1 MYTKESISSLLNIYT
16 GRVSYTKTCGSER
29 EYMLKSHPLQS
40 TEHKKVFK
48 PEHPDKV
55 VLWCVGNNKWRYLRP
70 EGVTHIQTEF

>member
-16 GRVSYTKTCGSER
+16 GKVKYTKTCGTER
-29 EYMLKSHPLQS
+29 EYMMKSHPLS
-40 TEHKKVFK
+40 ENKDFFK

-55 VLWCVGNNKWRYLRP
+55 VLWCVSNNKWRFLRP

>member
-1 MYTKESISSLLNIYT
+1 
-16 GRVSYTKTCGSER
+16 
-29 EYMLKSHPLQS
+29 MLKSHPLQS

-48 PEHPDKV
+48 PEHPNKV